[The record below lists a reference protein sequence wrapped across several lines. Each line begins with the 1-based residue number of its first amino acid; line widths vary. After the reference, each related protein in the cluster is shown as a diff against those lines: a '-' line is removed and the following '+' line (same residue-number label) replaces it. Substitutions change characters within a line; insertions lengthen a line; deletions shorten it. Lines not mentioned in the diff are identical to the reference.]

1 MHQINGLQAFLVCL
15 GMAVSMSSTA
25 TDTDVCSQANAAA
38 CLNGVS
44 TSVTALDNMRL
55 SGSTGAHSFGEDG
68 YDENVSMHERLQGQS
83 AGEDWYG
90 WALWAAY
97 NRSDFESS
105 VAIAPYEAVLN
116 QGLIGVD
123 KLLGDRVLAGVA
135 LGYENLDADTSF
147 NGGSQQLDGFSITP
161 YLAIL
166 LSDVFSVDFA
176 VGYTRLSIEQDRID
190 PANAATLSADIDGH
204 RFFSNATL
212 NAVYP
217 WNDFVLGARVGLLYA
232 AEFQDG
238 YREVGGPSARTVR
251 GKHLD
256 LGQAFAG
263 VDVAYVFG
271 DFEPYAL
278 AMYRNDL
285 GRDDGSLAGGLPGNV
300 GSTTPSDDDEVQ
312 VGLGMRYY
320 GDNGI
325 TANVEWVRTNGRA
338 LFDDDTLSFQLRMAL

>member
-1 MHQINGLQAFLVCL
+1 MKKTGPIVSWALVL
-15 GMAVSMSSTA
+15 GVVFATPVSA
-25 TDTDVCSQANAAA
+25 TTSNVCSRDNAAA
-38 CLNGVS
+38 CLDGVS

-55 SGSTGAHSFGEDG
+55 SGSSGSQSFGAND
-68 YDENVSMHERLQGQS
+68 DEGALSMHDRLTGQS
-83 AGEDWYG
+83 AGADWNG
-90 WALWAAY
+90 WSVWGGY

-105 VAIAPYEAVLN
+105 VAVAPYDAVLN
-116 QGLIGVD
+116 QVLFGADNLIT
-123 KLLGDRVLAGVA
+123 DRVLAGVA
-135 LGYENLDADTSF
+135 LGYENLDADTPF
-147 NGGSQQLDGFSITP
+147 NGGGQQLDGFSITP
-161 YLAIL
+161 YVAVL

-176 VGYTRLSIEQDRID
+176 VGYTHLSIEQDRID

-217 WNDFVLGARVGLLYA
+217 WGDFVFGARAGLLYA

-238 YREVGGPSARTVR
+238 YKEVGGPSARTVR

-263 VDVAYVFG
+263 VDVAYIVG
-271 DFEPYAL
+271 DFEPYAM

-300 GSTTPSDDDEVQ
+300 GSTTPADDDEVQ
-312 VGLGMRYY
+312 YGLGLRYFAS
-320 GDNGI
+320 NGI
-325 TANVEWVRTNGRA
+325 TANVEWTRTIGRA
-338 LFDDDTLSFQLRMAL
+338 LFDDDTLSLQLRMAM